1 MPPDVRFLPSRV
13 CPLHTVVSVALADMR
28 TCPRLRGVRVLTL
41 QNRGALSGL
50 RPGGQVTVMATG
62 GRGVV
67 VHRGTRSEGDT
78 FRFHLLLI
86 NQHI

>member
-1 MPPDVRFLPSRV
+1 
-13 CPLHTVVSVALADMR
+13 MR
-28 TCPRLRGVRVLTL
+28 TRPRLRGVRVLTL